1 MRIVKYLTLTIL
13 LCAVL
18 ILTETTQL
26 LYSVNFA
33 FGSMRAYYELQL
45 VQDDLSTLSDI
56 AKKQDMMLCI
66 VDNCMTS
73 TQEFDIY
80 STASESDLCNALH
93 IQSGIFRSIF
103 YRNPVK
109 IRVHSLNDYTVPE
122 DSIKLYFI
130 GSNQAGLE
138 RELESHF
145 TIHGGIMVQQD
156 ASSMLVIGWL
166 AWGLL
171 IVFAFFLS
179 AFDAESKRRT
189 CFVRVMNG
197 ASPAKI
203 LLCNIG
209 IELFVMTG
217 IIYIVSCITNSFVTL
232 EIGKQFWLMGGL
244 LILSSMIP
252 YIKLTDI
259 SYKVITQENLTVAR
273 LLNFGYIYKTLLLCM
288 TMAVFSLT
296 ISLGTDFFYYLRVMQ
311 FAKKYEDYSIIKIE
325 TTEAFLLGDI
335 DVDEAMKYMELTNL
349 RIEEIYRKY
358 YDSNHAL
365 LIEPYNIYG
374 DRGGIIYCNSN
385 ASDYIESLF
394 GEYKEEMNA
403 DVCIF
408 APEGIEEK
416 NPIILNAIQTA
427 ISCYSGMSWE
437 PDIKL
442 IHYHGKKTG
451 FYLSVYEDSLLTLL
465 ENPIV
470 AYVMRTPKEIG
481 VPINDTQKIS
491 VRGMAFRT
499 DDNMLN
505 ELQARSDIYCE
516 ITPIGA
522 AIQQQFNQSKRICGA
537 LVLICAVFI
546 MLNLF
551 VSGFLIRMEYRL
563 RAKEYCIKTVLGYTM
578 LQKFGSFLTM
588 SVMSILVSV
597 VIVVILRNQ
606 LKISPIL
613 LGLICGGMLL
623 VDTIS
628 IFVYAGRTERN
639 SIVNCLKGGA
649 L

>member
-1 MRIVKYLTLTIL
+1 MRLVKYLTLTIL

-33 FGSMRAYYELQL
+33 FGSMRAYYELQI
-45 VQDDLSTLSDI
+45 VQDDLSTLRDI
-56 AKKQDMMLCI
+56 AKEQDMMLCI
-66 VDNCMTS
+66 VDNRMTS

-80 STASESDLCNALH
+80 STASKSDLCNALH
-93 IQSGIFRSIF
+93 IQSGTFRSIF

-109 IRVHSLNDYTVPE
+109 IRLHSLNDYTVPE
-122 DSIKLYFI
+122 DSIKLYWI
-130 GSNQAGLE
+130 GSNQTGLE
-138 RELESHF
+138 RELASHF
-145 TIHGGIMVQQD
+145 SIQGGIMVQQD
-156 ASSMLVIGWL
+156 ASSMLVIGWI

-171 IVFAFFLS
+171 IVFSFFLS

-189 CFVRVMNG
+189 CFVRIMNG
-197 ASPAKI
+197 ASPAQI
-203 LLCNIG
+203 LLSNIG
-209 IELFVMTG
+209 IELLAMTG
-217 IIYIVSCITNSFVTL
+217 IIFIVSCITNGFVTV
-232 EIGKQFWLMGGL
+232 EFGKQFWIMSSL
-244 LILSSMIP
+244 LILSAMIP
-252 YIKLTDI
+252 YIKLTGM
-259 SYKVITQENLTVAR
+259 SYTVITQERLTISR

-296 ISLGTDFFYYLRVMQ
+296 VSLGTDFFRYLRVMQ
-311 FAKKYEDYSIIKIE
+311 FAKEYEDYSIIKIE
-325 TTEAFLLGDI
+325 TAEVSLLGDI
-335 DVDEAMKYMELTNL
+335 DADEAMKYMELTNL

-358 YDSNHAL
+358 YDSNRAL
-365 LIEPYNIYG
+365 LIEPYNIH
-374 DRGGIIYCNSN
+374 DNQGGIVYCNSN
-385 ASDYIESLF
+385 ASDYLNRLF
-394 GEYKEEMNA
+394 GEYKKEMSA

-408 APEGIEEK
+408 VPDGISETD
-416 NPIILNAIQTA
+416 PIIINAEKFA
-427 ISCYSGMSWE
+427 IPCYAGMSWKPE
-437 PDIKL
+437 IKF
-442 IHYHGKKTG
+442 IHYHERKTG
-451 FYLSVYEDSLLTLL
+451 FYFSAYEDSLLTLI

-470 AYVMRTPKEIG
+470 VYVMRTPEEIG

-491 VRGMAFRT
+491 AAGMAFRT

-505 ELQARSDIYCE
+505 ELRARSDIHCE
-516 ITPIGA
+516 IIPIGA
-522 AIQQQFNQSKRICGA
+522 TIRQQFDQSKRICGA
-537 LVLICAVFI
+537 LALICAVFI

-588 SVMSILVSV
+588 STISILVSV

-613 LGLICGGMLL
+613 LGLICGGILL

-628 IFVYAGRTERN
+628 IFVYAVRTERN
-639 SIVNCLKGGA
+639 NIVNCLKGGA